1 MPRADQ
7 GLRGGSAGRGRQ
19 GDPDVVELVTCRC
32 SATTVTGPWNRCTDR
47 LPAVATVPLTGS
59 ERAHPIRNN
68 YGDNLRDLADD
79 PIRDAMMAS

>member
-1 MPRADQ
+1 
-7 GLRGGSAGRGRQ
+7 
-19 GDPDVVELVTCRC
+19 
-32 SATTVTGPWNRCTDR
+32 
-47 LPAVATVPLTGS
+47 VATVPLTGS